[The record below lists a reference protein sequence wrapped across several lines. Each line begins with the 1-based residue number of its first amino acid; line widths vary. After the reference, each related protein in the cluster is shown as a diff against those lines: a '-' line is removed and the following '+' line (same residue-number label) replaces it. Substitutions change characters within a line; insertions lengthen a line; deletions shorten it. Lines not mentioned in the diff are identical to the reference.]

1 MTKLQ
6 NRVAIV
12 TGAAQGIG
20 AAFAAALAQD
30 GAKVVV
36 ADIADT
42 RSTVQRIEQAGGEA
56 LGVAADVAE
65 EKDCKRLAADAIG
78 RFGAIHVLVNNAA
91 KFSDLKRGSFYDIP
105 QEIWDRT
112 MAVNAR
118 GPFFMIR
125 SVAPEMAKNKYGK
138 IVNITTGMVFMGVPH
153 MLEYVA
159 SKGAL
164 DAMTRALARELG
176 DDGIRINAIA
186 PGFTMSENMEKQR
199 GALTSTIDRTLAN
212 RVIKRDEQPEDLV
225 GTMLFLARPDSD
237 FMTGQ
242 TVVVDGGYHMR

>member
-1 MTKLQ
+1 MRVQ
-6 NRVAIV
+6 DRVAIV

-20 AAFAAALAQD
+20 AAFATALARE
-30 GAKVVV
+30 GAKVMV
-36 ADIADT
+36 ADVADPRRTVDRIA
-42 RSTVQRIEQAGGEA
+42 QAGGAAAGVTADISIEA
-56 LGVAADVAE
+56 ECKRIVAE
-65 EKDCKRLAADAIG
+65 TMQ
-78 RFGAIHVLVNNAA
+78 RFGGLDILVNNAA

-125 SVAPEMAKNKYGK
+125 AAGPEMARRKYGK
-138 IVNITTGMVFMGVPH
+138 IVNITTGMVFMGVPY

-199 GALTSTIDRTLAN
+199 VQLKSTVDRTLAN
-212 RVIKRDEQPEDLV
+212 RVIKRDEVPDDLV
-225 GTMLFLARPDSD
+225 GAMLFFASPDSD
-237 FMTGQ
+237 FVTGQ
-242 TVVVDGGYHMR
+242 TIVVDGGYHMR

>member
-1 MTKLQ
+1 MRLQ
-6 NRVAIV
+6 GRVAIV

-20 AAFAAALAQD
+20 AEFAAALGRE
-30 GAKVVV
+30 GAKVMV
-36 ADIADT
+36 ADMADPRRTVDRIA
-42 RSTVQRIEQAGGEA
+42 QAGGQA
-56 LGVAADVAE
+56 AGVAADISIEA
-65 EKDCKRLAADAIG
+65 DCKRVVAEAVQ
-78 RFGAIHVLVNNAA
+78 RFGGIDILVNNAA
-91 KFSDLKRGSFYDIP
+91 KFSDLKRGSFYDIT

-125 SVAPEMAKNKYGK
+125 AAGPEMAKRKYGK
-138 IVNITTGMVFMGVPH
+138 IVNITTGMVFMGVPY

-186 PGFTMSENMEKQR
+186 PGFTMSENIEKQR
-199 GALTSTIDRTLAN
+199 AQLKATIDRTLAN
-212 RVIKRDEQPEDLV
+212 RVIKRDQMPDDLV
-225 GTMLFLARPDSD
+225 GAMLFLAGPDSD
-237 FMTGQ
+237 FVTGQ
-242 TVVVDGGYHMR
+242 TIVVDGGYHMR